1 MISDR
6 RNWFLVYI
14 YVLFYIHYT
23 KCRLCIVLYLFIV
36 LYYTATTEAKSKG
49 YSIAGFYHTSA
60 WQAHY
65 KEVENEEEKEEEKQK
80 FFLLFFFNPTLL
92 PPIFF
97 SFSATYQWIIF
108 PLSTPLLILNL
119 FHSIF
124 FYFMSTLFRLL
135 YFILL
140 YLIFFH
146 FNTVYI
152 MLYCFI

>member
-49 YSIAGFYHTSA
+49 YSIACFYHTSA

-80 FFLLFFFNPTLL
+80 FFLLFF
-92 PPIFF
+92 
-97 SFSATYQWIIF
+97 
-108 PLSTPLLILNL
+108 LILLCYLPFFFLSQQLTNESYFLCLPLYWFLICFIL
-119 FHSIF
+119 FSSTSCLLFLGCFIL
-124 FYFMSTLFRLL
+124 FYF
-135 YFILL
+135 I
-140 YLIFFH
+140 
-146 FNTVYI
+146 
-152 MLYCFI
+152 